1 MDMGLEK
8 SPSSLDRAMLFAR
21 NFLRHPKMLGSM
33 IPSSRFLVNRVLR
46 EIDWTRAKV
55 IVEFGPGVGVF
66 TTEILRRMQ
75 PDATLIVFET
85 NGEFVEFLRRSIKDR
100 RLHIIHGS
108 AEEVRVKLGQ
118 LGYASA
124 DYIISG
130 IPYTTMPPTVRDTI
144 LRESRELLGSTGI
157 FLVYQFSRASLPF
170 VQDVFSH
177 VRLGF
182 EPLNILPATTYVCN
196 TGDVSRN

>member
-196 TGDVSRN
+196 TGDVSHN